1 VRKDVASIVISLN
14 PLQNFHSTSTT
25 LLRKS
30 TVELPPQLTLRGPV
44 SHATCAKDRISPVSI
59 QNREVLTRLYH
70 PRTDQWTDHFEW
82 HGVTLVGKT
91 AVGRTT
97 VEVLAINDAD
107 SVAVREALRD
117 EGIFES

>member
-14 PLQNFHSTSTT
+14 SPQNFHSTSTT
-25 LLRKS
+25 LLPKS
-30 TVELPPQLTLRGPV
+30 TVENTTSANLAWACFSCNLRKGPNIAGIDPE
-44 SHATCAKDRISPVSI
+44 SG
-59 QNREVLTRLYH
+59 VLTRLYH
-70 PRTDQWTDHFEW
+70 SRTDQWTDHFEW
-82 HGVTLVGKT
+82 HGVTLLGKT

>member
-1 VRKDVASIVISLN
+1 MRKDVASIVISLN
-14 PLQNFHSTSTT
+14 QPQNFHSTSTT
-25 LLRKS
+25 LLPKS
-30 TVELPPQLTLRGPV
+30 TVEIPPQPTLRGPA
-44 SHATCAKDRISPVSI
+44 SHATCAKDRISPESG
-59 QNREVLTRLYH
+59 VLTRLYH

-82 HGVTLVGKT
+82 HGVTLLGKT